1 MNESKSSRV
10 RGSLLGGICAD
21 AMLAGF
27 EGGILE
33 RGLWKLI
40 GKTSQGRHRYT
51 DDTAMNL
58 DIMDEY
64 LENGEIDQ
72 DRLARRFAGSY
83 RWSRGYGPDAGR
95 ILKGI
100 RRGVGWRDLNRKKFS
115 DGSFGNGAA
124 MRITPVAMISH
135 FQNYPLEDLVVQVSE
150 ITHCHPVA
158 IDSANLVSRIIIG
171 ILNGHSLPE
180 PIHCACMSVETDEL
194 KSAAEVLA
202 KHLDD
207 PFPVSRFKEKF
218 GVGVASFQS
227 VPCAIAVAYSHSDA
241 RYSDLISACARIG
254 GDADTI
260 GSIAA
265 SIWGCLNGLDSD
277 IVTGMVS
284 VEAHEII
291 VRKVQDFEMRLCS

>member
-1 MNESKSSRV
+1 MAALPNMNKSKSSRI

-21 AMLAGF
+21 AMLAVF

-40 GKTSQGRHRYT
+40 GKTFQGRHRYT

-115 DGSFGNGAA
+115 DGSFGGDRQKPEQMDSGYIESCRSFALTA
-124 MRITPVAMISH
+124 YLSH
-135 FQNYPLEDLVVQVSE
+135 GHQSGCLLSFSDSMVIDRFHGLLGEENVIKTKTGQRRQNDCRGVHDAPGN
-150 ITHCHPVA
+150 H
-158 IDSANLVSRIIIG
+158 SRATG
-171 ILNGHSLPE
+171 
-180 PIHCACMSVETDEL
+180 
-194 KSAAEVLA
+194 
-202 KHLDD
+202 
-207 PFPVSRFKEKF
+207 
-218 GVGVASFQS
+218 
-227 VPCAIAVAYSHSDA
+227 
-241 RYSDLISACARIG
+241 G
-254 GDADTI
+254 GDGGQPA
-260 GSIAA
+260 
-265 SIWGCLNGLDSD
+265 N
-277 IVTGMVS
+277 
-284 VEAHEII
+284 
-291 VRKVQDFEMRLCS
+291 RQ